1 MRKKGMLEKIQ
12 KEWLSNIQKDLLS
25 GFVVGLSV
33 IPETA
38 GFAIMVG
45 LDVGVAFYTTFY
57 MAFIL
62 SLFGA
67 RKAMISAAAG
77 SVALI
82 LVGVVKNYGLEY
94 AGVATL
100 MAGIL
105 QILLGYLKIGNL
117 LKFIPQSVMYG
128 FVNALGIL
136 LLMEQFKFLQNQNL
150 GVFILL
156 FIGILIIY
164 LFPLIT
170 KKIPSNLIC
179 ILAISAIALI
189 FDVHAPNLGSI
200 EQGVSG
206 FHFIIIPKNLDFK
219 IVIELLPYAL
229 SLALV
234 GTIESLLT
242 AKTLDVILKDGVSD
256 KNKETKAQGLG
267 NIISG
272 LLGGMTGCALVG
284 QSIIN
289 AKSGA
294 KTRLS
299 TFFAGFS
306 LMVLILVFNEYVV
319 KIPIVAVVAVM
330 VMISF
335 TTFNFQSIMNIK
347 KIKLYDTLNM
357 LLVVAVVLYT
367 HNLAIGV
374 VVGVLVNAL
383 WIKSKG
389 IAWIFVIKKR
399 WVKSMAPDVGFEPTT
414 KRLTAA
420 YSTAELIWNF
430 AQKEILVCFL

>member
-1 MRKKGMLEKIQ
+1 MLEKIQ
-12 KEWLSNIQKDLLS
+12 KEWLSNVQKDLLS

-57 MAFIL
+57 MAFVL

-117 LKFIPQSVMYG
+117 LRFIPQSVMYG

-156 FIGILIIY
+156 ATGILIIY

-219 IVIELLPYAL
+219 MVLELLPYAL

-335 TTFNFQSIMNIK
+335 TTFNFQSIINIK

-389 IAWIFVIKKR
+389 IA
-399 WVKSMAPDVGFEPTT
+399 
-414 KRLTAA
+414 
-420 YSTAELIWNF
+420 
-430 AQKEILVCFL
+430 

>member
-1 MRKKGMLEKIQ
+1 MRKKSMFEKIQ

-57 MAFIL
+57 MAFVL

-117 LKFIPQSVMYG
+117 LRFIPQSVMYG

-156 FIGILIIY
+156 IIGILIIY

-179 ILAISAIALI
+179 ILIVSAIALI

-219 IVIELLPYAL
+219 IMIELLPYAL

-267 NIISG
+267 NIVSG

-306 LMVLILVFNEYVV
+306 LMVLVLVFNEYVV

-335 TTFNFQSIMNIK
+335 TTFNFQSIINIK

-389 IAWIFVIKKR
+389 IA
-399 WVKSMAPDVGFEPTT
+399 
-414 KRLTAA
+414 
-420 YSTAELIWNF
+420 
-430 AQKEILVCFL
+430 

>member
-1 MRKKGMLEKIQ
+1 MFEKIQ

-57 MAFIL
+57 MAFVL

-100 MAGIL
+100 MAGVL

-117 LKFIPQSVMYG
+117 LRFIPQSVMYG

-156 FIGILIIY
+156 AIGILIIY

-335 TTFNFQSIMNIK
+335 TTFNFQSIINIK

-389 IAWIFVIKKR
+389 IA
-399 WVKSMAPDVGFEPTT
+399 
-414 KRLTAA
+414 
-420 YSTAELIWNF
+420 
-430 AQKEILVCFL
+430 

>member
-1 MRKKGMLEKIQ
+1 MRKKDMLEKIQ

-57 MAFIL
+57 MAFVL

-156 FIGILIIY
+156 AIGILIIY

-179 ILAISAIALI
+179 ILIVSAIALI
-189 FDVHAPNLGSI
+189 FDMHAPNLGSI

-219 IVIELLPYAL
+219 MVLELLPYAL

-335 TTFNFQSIMNIK
+335 TTFNFQSVMNIK

-389 IAWIFVIKKR
+389 IA
-399 WVKSMAPDVGFEPTT
+399 
-414 KRLTAA
+414 
-420 YSTAELIWNF
+420 
-430 AQKEILVCFL
+430 

>member
-1 MRKKGMLEKIQ
+1 MFEKIQ

-57 MAFIL
+57 MAFVL

-117 LKFIPQSVMYG
+117 LRFIPQSVMYG

-156 FIGILIIY
+156 AIGILIIY

-170 KKIPSNLIC
+170 KKIPSNLVC
-179 ILAISAIALI
+179 ILIVSAIALI
-189 FDVHAPNLGSI
+189 FDMHAPNLGSI

-306 LMVLILVFNEYVV
+306 LMVLVLVFNEYVV

-335 TTFNFQSIMNIK
+335 TTFNFQSIINIK
-347 KIKLYDTLNM
+347 TIKLYDTLNM

-374 VVGVLVNAL
+374 AVGVLVNAL

-389 IAWIFVIKKR
+389 IA
-399 WVKSMAPDVGFEPTT
+399 
-414 KRLTAA
+414 
-420 YSTAELIWNF
+420 
-430 AQKEILVCFL
+430 

>member
-1 MRKKGMLEKIQ
+1 MLEKIQ

-57 MAFIL
+57 MAFVL

-150 GVFILL
+150 GVFVLL
-156 FIGILIIY
+156 AIGILIIY

-179 ILAISAIALI
+179 ILIVSAIALI
-189 FDVHAPNLGSI
+189 FDMHAPNLGSI

-242 AKTLDVILKDGVSD
+242 AKTLDMILKDGVSD
-256 KNKETKAQGLG
+256 KNRETKAQGLG

-335 TTFNFQSIMNIK
+335 TTFNFQSIINIK

-389 IAWIFVIKKR
+389 IA
-399 WVKSMAPDVGFEPTT
+399 
-414 KRLTAA
+414 
-420 YSTAELIWNF
+420 
-430 AQKEILVCFL
+430 

>member
-1 MRKKGMLEKIQ
+1 MLEKIQ

-57 MAFIL
+57 MAFVL

-156 FIGILIIY
+156 AIGILIIY

-179 ILAISAIALI
+179 ILAVSAIALI
-189 FDVHAPNLGSI
+189 FDMHAPNLGSI

-219 IVIELLPYAL
+219 IMIGLLPYAL

-242 AKTLDVILKDGVSD
+242 AKTLDIILKDGVSD

-267 NIISG
+267 NIVSG

-335 TTFNFQSIMNIK
+335 TTFNFQSIINIK

-389 IAWIFVIKKR
+389 IA
-399 WVKSMAPDVGFEPTT
+399 
-414 KRLTAA
+414 
-420 YSTAELIWNF
+420 
-430 AQKEILVCFL
+430 

>member
-1 MRKKGMLEKIQ
+1 MKLVFKSYNQAILMRKKGMLEKIQ

-57 MAFIL
+57 MAFVL

-100 MAGIL
+100 MAGML

-136 LLMEQFKFLQNQNL
+136 LLMEQFKFLENQNL

-156 FIGILIIY
+156 AIGILIIY

-206 FHFIIIPKNLDFK
+206 FHFLIIPKNLDFK
-219 IVIELLPYAL
+219 IMIELLPYAL

-256 KNKETKAQGLG
+256 KNKEAKAQGLG

-335 TTFNFQSIMNIK
+335 TTFNFQSIINIK

-389 IAWIFVIKKR
+389 IA
-399 WVKSMAPDVGFEPTT
+399 
-414 KRLTAA
+414 
-420 YSTAELIWNF
+420 
-430 AQKEILVCFL
+430 

>member
-1 MRKKGMLEKIQ
+1 MLEKIQ

-57 MAFIL
+57 MAFVL
-62 SLFGA
+62 SLFGS

-100 MAGIL
+100 MAGVL

-117 LKFIPQSVMYG
+117 LRFIPQSVMYG

-179 ILAISAIALI
+179 ILAVSAIALI
-189 FDVHAPNLGSI
+189 FDMHAPNLGSI

-219 IVIELLPYAL
+219 MVLELLPYAL

-319 KIPIVAVVAVM
+319 QIPIVAVVAVM

-335 TTFNFQSIMNIK
+335 TTFNFQSIINVK
-347 KIKLYDTLNM
+347 TIKLYDTLNM

-389 IAWIFVIKKR
+389 IA
-399 WVKSMAPDVGFEPTT
+399 
-414 KRLTAA
+414 
-420 YSTAELIWNF
+420 
-430 AQKEILVCFL
+430 

>member
-1 MRKKGMLEKIQ
+1 MKLVFKSYNQAILIRKKSMFEKIQ

-57 MAFIL
+57 MAFVL
-62 SLFGA
+62 SFFGA

-100 MAGIL
+100 MAGVL

-117 LKFIPQSVMYG
+117 LRFIPQSVMYG

-156 FIGILIIY
+156 AIGILIIY

-179 ILAISAIALI
+179 ILAVSAIALI
-189 FDVHAPNLGSI
+189 FDMHAPNLGSI

-206 FHFIIIPKNLDFK
+206 FHCIIIPKNLDFK
-219 IVIELLPYAL
+219 ILIGLLPYAL

-242 AKTLDVILKDGVSD
+242 AKTLDIILKDGVSD

-294 KTRLS
+294 RTRLS

-335 TTFNFQSIMNIK
+335 TTFNFQSIINIK
-347 KIKLYDTLNM
+347 TIKLYDTLNM

-389 IAWIFVIKKR
+389 IA
-399 WVKSMAPDVGFEPTT
+399 
-414 KRLTAA
+414 
-420 YSTAELIWNF
+420 
-430 AQKEILVCFL
+430 

>member
-1 MRKKGMLEKIQ
+1 MFEKIQ
-12 KEWLSNIQKDLLS
+12 KEWLSNVQKDLLS

-57 MAFIL
+57 MAFVL

-117 LKFIPQSVMYG
+117 LRFIPQSVMYG

-150 GVFILL
+150 GVFVLL
-156 FIGILIIY
+156 AIGILIIY

-179 ILAISAIALI
+179 ILIVSAIALI

-200 EQGVSG
+200 EQWVSG

-335 TTFNFQSIMNIK
+335 TTFNFQSIMNVK

-389 IAWIFVIKKR
+389 IA
-399 WVKSMAPDVGFEPTT
+399 
-414 KRLTAA
+414 
-420 YSTAELIWNF
+420 
-430 AQKEILVCFL
+430 

>member
-1 MRKKGMLEKIQ
+1 MFEKIQ

-57 MAFIL
+57 MAFVL
-62 SLFGA
+62 SFFGA

-100 MAGIL
+100 MAGVL

-117 LKFIPQSVMYG
+117 LRFIPQSVMYG

-156 FIGILIIY
+156 VIGILIIY

-219 IVIELLPYAL
+219 IVIGLLPYAL

-242 AKTLDVILKDGVSD
+242 AKTLDMILKDGVSD

-335 TTFNFQSIMNIK
+335 TTFNFQSIINIK

-389 IAWIFVIKKR
+389 IA
-399 WVKSMAPDVGFEPTT
+399 
-414 KRLTAA
+414 
-420 YSTAELIWNF
+420 
-430 AQKEILVCFL
+430 

>member
-1 MRKKGMLEKIQ
+1 MFEKIQ

-57 MAFIL
+57 MAFVL
-62 SLFGA
+62 SFFGA

-117 LKFIPQSVMYG
+117 LRFIPQSVMYG

-170 KKIPSNLIC
+170 KKIPSNLVC
-179 ILAISAIALI
+179 ILIVSAIALI
-189 FDVHAPNLGSI
+189 FDMHVPNLGSI

-219 IVIELLPYAL
+219 IMIELLPYAL

-242 AKTLDVILKDGVSD
+242 AKTLDMILKDGVSD

-284 QSIIN
+284 QSVIN

-335 TTFNFQSIMNIK
+335 TTFNFQSVINIK

-389 IAWIFVIKKR
+389 IA
-399 WVKSMAPDVGFEPTT
+399 
-414 KRLTAA
+414 
-420 YSTAELIWNF
+420 
-430 AQKEILVCFL
+430 

>member
-1 MRKKGMLEKIQ
+1 MFEKIQ

-57 MAFIL
+57 MAFVL

-156 FIGILIIY
+156 AIGILIIY

-179 ILAISAIALI
+179 ILIVSAIALI
-189 FDVHAPNLGSI
+189 FDMHAPNLGSI

-219 IVIELLPYAL
+219 MVAGLLPYAL

-267 NIISG
+267 NIVSG

-335 TTFNFQSIMNIK
+335 TTFNFQSIINIK

-389 IAWIFVIKKR
+389 IA
-399 WVKSMAPDVGFEPTT
+399 
-414 KRLTAA
+414 
-420 YSTAELIWNF
+420 
-430 AQKEILVCFL
+430 

>member
-1 MRKKGMLEKIQ
+1 MFEKIQ

-57 MAFIL
+57 MAFVL
-62 SLFGA
+62 SFFGA

-100 MAGIL
+100 MAGVL
-105 QILLGYLKIGNL
+105 QILLGYLKMGNL
-117 LKFIPQSVMYG
+117 LRFIPQSVMYG

-206 FHFIIIPKNLDFK
+206 FHFIVIPKNLDFK
-219 IVIELLPYAL
+219 IMIELLPYAL

-267 NIISG
+267 NIVSG

-335 TTFNFQSIMNIK
+335 TTFNFQSIINIK

-389 IAWIFVIKKR
+389 IA
-399 WVKSMAPDVGFEPTT
+399 
-414 KRLTAA
+414 
-420 YSTAELIWNF
+420 
-430 AQKEILVCFL
+430 

>member
-1 MRKKGMLEKIQ
+1 MLEKIQ

-57 MAFIL
+57 MAFVL

-136 LLMEQFKFLQNQNL
+136 LLTEQFKFLENQNL

-156 FIGILIIY
+156 AIGILIIY

-179 ILAISAIALI
+179 ILIVSAIALI
-189 FDVHAPNLGSI
+189 FDMHAPNLGSI

-219 IVIELLPYAL
+219 MVLELLPYAL

-335 TTFNFQSIMNIK
+335 TTFNFQSIINIK

-389 IAWIFVIKKR
+389 IA
-399 WVKSMAPDVGFEPTT
+399 
-414 KRLTAA
+414 
-420 YSTAELIWNF
+420 
-430 AQKEILVCFL
+430 

>member
-1 MRKKGMLEKIQ
+1 MLEKIQ

-57 MAFIL
+57 MASVL

-100 MAGIL
+100 MAGVL

-136 LLMEQFKFLQNQNL
+136 LLTEQFKFLQNQNL

-156 FIGILIIY
+156 AIGILIIY

-179 ILAISAIALI
+179 ILAVSAIALI
-189 FDVHAPNLGSI
+189 FDMHAPNLGSI

-219 IVIELLPYAL
+219 MVAGLLPYAL

-335 TTFNFQSIMNIK
+335 TTFNFQSVINIK

-389 IAWIFVIKKR
+389 IA
-399 WVKSMAPDVGFEPTT
+399 
-414 KRLTAA
+414 
-420 YSTAELIWNF
+420 
-430 AQKEILVCFL
+430 

>member
-1 MRKKGMLEKIQ
+1 MFEKIQ

-57 MAFIL
+57 MAFVL
-62 SLFGA
+62 SFFGA

-100 MAGIL
+100 MAGVL

-117 LKFIPQSVMYG
+117 LRFIPQSVMYG

-150 GVFILL
+150 GVFVLL

-170 KKIPSNLIC
+170 KKIPSNLVC
-179 ILAISAIALI
+179 ILIVSAIALI
-189 FDVHAPNLGSI
+189 FDMHAPNLGSI

-219 IVIELLPYAL
+219 ILIELLPYAL

-335 TTFNFQSIMNIK
+335 TTFNFQSIINIK
-347 KIKLYDTLNM
+347 TIKPYDTLNM

-389 IAWIFVIKKR
+389 IA
-399 WVKSMAPDVGFEPTT
+399 
-414 KRLTAA
+414 
-420 YSTAELIWNF
+420 
-430 AQKEILVCFL
+430 

>member
-1 MRKKGMLEKIQ
+1 MFEKIQ

-57 MAFIL
+57 MAFVL

-100 MAGIL
+100 MAGVL

-117 LKFIPQSVMYG
+117 LRFIPQSVMYG

-156 FIGILIIY
+156 AIGILIIY

-179 ILAISAIALI
+179 ILAVSAIALI
-189 FDVHAPNLGSI
+189 FDMHAPNLGSI

-335 TTFNFQSIMNIK
+335 TTFNFQSIINIK

-389 IAWIFVIKKR
+389 IA
-399 WVKSMAPDVGFEPTT
+399 
-414 KRLTAA
+414 
-420 YSTAELIWNF
+420 
-430 AQKEILVCFL
+430 

>member
-1 MRKKGMLEKIQ
+1 MFEKIQ

-57 MAFIL
+57 MAFVL

-100 MAGIL
+100 MAGML
-105 QILLGYLKIGNL
+105 QIFLGYLKIGNL

-150 GVFILL
+150 GVFVLL
-156 FIGILIIY
+156 IIGILIIY

-179 ILAISAIALI
+179 ILAVSAIALI
-189 FDVHAPNLGSI
+189 FDMHAPNLGSI

-219 IVIELLPYAL
+219 IMIGLLPYAL

-335 TTFNFQSIMNIK
+335 TTFNFQSIINIK

-389 IAWIFVIKKR
+389 IA
-399 WVKSMAPDVGFEPTT
+399 
-414 KRLTAA
+414 
-420 YSTAELIWNF
+420 
-430 AQKEILVCFL
+430 

>member
-1 MRKKGMLEKIQ
+1 MLEKIQ

-57 MAFIL
+57 MAFVL
-62 SLFGA
+62 SFFGA

-100 MAGIL
+100 MAGML

-117 LKFIPQSVMYG
+117 LRFIPQSVMYG

-136 LLMEQFKFLQNQNL
+136 LLTEQFKFLQNQNL

-156 FIGILIIY
+156 AIGILIIY

-179 ILAISAIALI
+179 ILAVSAIALI

-206 FHFIIIPKNLDFK
+206 FHFIIIPKNFDFK
-219 IVIELLPYAL
+219 MVLELLPYAL

-267 NIISG
+267 NIVSG

-335 TTFNFQSIMNIK
+335 TTFNFQSIINIK

-389 IAWIFVIKKR
+389 IA
-399 WVKSMAPDVGFEPTT
+399 
-414 KRLTAA
+414 
-420 YSTAELIWNF
+420 
-430 AQKEILVCFL
+430 

>member
-1 MRKKGMLEKIQ
+1 MFEKIQ

-57 MAFIL
+57 MAFVL

-156 FIGILIIY
+156 AIGILIIY

-179 ILAISAIALI
+179 ILIVSAIALI
-189 FDVHAPNLGSI
+189 FDMHAPNLGSI

-219 IVIELLPYAL
+219 IMIGLLPYAL

-383 WIKSKG
+383 WIKSRG
-389 IAWIFVIKKR
+389 IA
-399 WVKSMAPDVGFEPTT
+399 
-414 KRLTAA
+414 
-420 YSTAELIWNF
+420 
-430 AQKEILVCFL
+430 

>member
-1 MRKKGMLEKIQ
+1 MFEKIQ

-57 MAFIL
+57 MAFVL

-100 MAGIL
+100 MAGVL

-179 ILAISAIALI
+179 ILAVSTIALI
-189 FDVHAPNLGSI
+189 FDMHAPNLGSI

-219 IVIELLPYAL
+219 MVAGLLPYAL

-267 NIISG
+267 NIVSG

-335 TTFNFQSIMNIK
+335 TTFNFQSVMNIK

-389 IAWIFVIKKR
+389 IA
-399 WVKSMAPDVGFEPTT
+399 
-414 KRLTAA
+414 
-420 YSTAELIWNF
+420 
-430 AQKEILVCFL
+430 

>member
-1 MRKKGMLEKIQ
+1 MFEKIQ
-12 KEWLSNIQKDLLS
+12 KEWLSNVQKDLLS

-57 MAFIL
+57 MAFVL

-179 ILAISAIALI
+179 ILIVSAIALI

-219 IVIELLPYAL
+219 IMIELLPYAL

-335 TTFNFQSIMNIK
+335 TTFNFQSIINIK

-374 VVGVLVNAL
+374 VVGVLVNTL

-389 IAWIFVIKKR
+389 IA
-399 WVKSMAPDVGFEPTT
+399 
-414 KRLTAA
+414 
-420 YSTAELIWNF
+420 
-430 AQKEILVCFL
+430 

>member
-1 MRKKGMLEKIQ
+1 MLEKIQ

-57 MAFIL
+57 MAFVL

-117 LKFIPQSVMYG
+117 LRFIPQSVMYG

-136 LLMEQFKFLQNQNL
+136 LLTEQFKFLQNQNL

-156 FIGILIIY
+156 AIGILIIY

-179 ILAISAIALI
+179 ILIVSAIALI
-189 FDVHAPNLGSI
+189 FDMHAPNLGSI

-219 IVIELLPYAL
+219 MVIGLLPYAL

-294 KTRLS
+294 RTRLS

-335 TTFNFQSIMNIK
+335 TTFNFQSIINIK

-389 IAWIFVIKKR
+389 IA
-399 WVKSMAPDVGFEPTT
+399 
-414 KRLTAA
+414 
-420 YSTAELIWNF
+420 
-430 AQKEILVCFL
+430 

>member
-1 MRKKGMLEKIQ
+1 MRKKGMFEKIQ

-57 MAFIL
+57 MAFVL

-117 LKFIPQSVMYG
+117 LRFIPQSVMYG

-156 FIGILIIY
+156 AIGILIIY

-179 ILAISAIALI
+179 ILIVSAIALI

-219 IVIELLPYAL
+219 ILIGLLPYAL

-234 GTIESLLT
+234 GAIESLLT

-335 TTFNFQSIMNIK
+335 TTFNFQSIINIK
-347 KIKLYDTLNM
+347 TIKLYDTLNM

-389 IAWIFVIKKR
+389 IA
-399 WVKSMAPDVGFEPTT
+399 
-414 KRLTAA
+414 
-420 YSTAELIWNF
+420 
-430 AQKEILVCFL
+430 

>member
-1 MRKKGMLEKIQ
+1 MKLVFKSYNQAILIRKSGMFEKIQ

-57 MAFIL
+57 MAFVL

-117 LKFIPQSVMYG
+117 LRFIPQSVMYG

-136 LLMEQFKFLQNQNL
+136 LLTEQFKFLQNQNL

-156 FIGILIIY
+156 AIGILIIY

-219 IVIELLPYAL
+219 MVAGLLPYAL

-335 TTFNFQSIMNIK
+335 TTFNFQSIINIK

-389 IAWIFVIKKR
+389 IA
-399 WVKSMAPDVGFEPTT
+399 
-414 KRLTAA
+414 
-420 YSTAELIWNF
+420 
-430 AQKEILVCFL
+430 

>member
-1 MRKKGMLEKIQ
+1 MLEKIQ

-62 SLFGA
+62 SFFGA

-117 LKFIPQSVMYG
+117 LRFIPQSVMYG

-179 ILAISAIALI
+179 ILAVSAIALI

-219 IVIELLPYAL
+219 MVVELLPYAL

-267 NIISG
+267 NIVSG

-335 TTFNFQSIMNIK
+335 TTFNFQSITNIK

-389 IAWIFVIKKR
+389 IA
-399 WVKSMAPDVGFEPTT
+399 
-414 KRLTAA
+414 
-420 YSTAELIWNF
+420 
-430 AQKEILVCFL
+430 

>member
-1 MRKKGMLEKIQ
+1 MFEKIQ

-57 MAFIL
+57 MAFVL

-100 MAGIL
+100 MAGVL

-219 IVIELLPYAL
+219 MVLELLPYAL

-267 NIISG
+267 NIVSG

-335 TTFNFQSIMNIK
+335 TTFNFQSVMNIK

-389 IAWIFVIKKR
+389 IA
-399 WVKSMAPDVGFEPTT
+399 
-414 KRLTAA
+414 
-420 YSTAELIWNF
+420 
-430 AQKEILVCFL
+430 

>member
-1 MRKKGMLEKIQ
+1 MRKKGMFEKIQ

-57 MAFIL
+57 MAFVL

-100 MAGIL
+100 MAGVL

-179 ILAISAIALI
+179 ILIVSAIALI
-189 FDVHAPNLGSI
+189 FDMHAPNLGSI

-219 IVIELLPYAL
+219 ILIGLLPYAL

-374 VVGVLVNAL
+374 VVGVLANAL

-389 IAWIFVIKKR
+389 IA
-399 WVKSMAPDVGFEPTT
+399 
-414 KRLTAA
+414 
-420 YSTAELIWNF
+420 
-430 AQKEILVCFL
+430 

>member
-1 MRKKGMLEKIQ
+1 MFEKIQ

-57 MAFIL
+57 MAFVL

-100 MAGIL
+100 MAGML

-117 LKFIPQSVMYG
+117 LRFIPQSVMYG

-189 FDVHAPNLGSI
+189 FDMHAPNLGSI

-206 FHFIIIPKNLDFK
+206 FHFLIIPKNLDFK

-335 TTFNFQSIMNIK
+335 TTFNFQSVMNIK

-374 VVGVLVNAL
+374 VVGVLANAL

-389 IAWIFVIKKR
+389 IA
-399 WVKSMAPDVGFEPTT
+399 
-414 KRLTAA
+414 
-420 YSTAELIWNF
+420 
-430 AQKEILVCFL
+430 

>member
-1 MRKKGMLEKIQ
+1 MLEKIQ

-57 MAFIL
+57 MAFVL

-156 FIGILIIY
+156 AIGILIIY

-179 ILAISAIALI
+179 ILMVSAIALI
-189 FDVHAPNLGSI
+189 FDMHAPNLGSI

-206 FHFIIIPKNLDFK
+206 FHCIIIPKNLDFK

-335 TTFNFQSIMNIK
+335 TTFNFQSIINIK
-347 KIKLYDTLNM
+347 TIKPYDTLNM

-389 IAWIFVIKKR
+389 IA
-399 WVKSMAPDVGFEPTT
+399 
-414 KRLTAA
+414 
-420 YSTAELIWNF
+420 
-430 AQKEILVCFL
+430 

>member
-1 MRKKGMLEKIQ
+1 MLEKIQ

-57 MAFIL
+57 MAFVL

-136 LLMEQFKFLQNQNL
+136 LLMEQFKFLENQNL
-150 GVFILL
+150 GVFVLL
-156 FIGILIIY
+156 AIGILIIY

-179 ILAISAIALI
+179 ILAVSAIALI
-189 FDVHAPNLGSI
+189 FDMHAPNLGSI

-335 TTFNFQSIMNIK
+335 TTFNFQSVINIK

-389 IAWIFVIKKR
+389 IA
-399 WVKSMAPDVGFEPTT
+399 
-414 KRLTAA
+414 
-420 YSTAELIWNF
+420 
-430 AQKEILVCFL
+430 

>member
-1 MRKKGMLEKIQ
+1 MFEKIQ

-57 MAFIL
+57 MAFVL
-62 SLFGA
+62 SFFGA

-100 MAGIL
+100 MAGML

-117 LKFIPQSVMYG
+117 LRFIPQSVMYG

-150 GVFILL
+150 GVFVLL
-156 FIGILIIY
+156 FIGTLIIY

-179 ILAISAIALI
+179 ILIVSAIALI
-189 FDVHAPNLGSI
+189 FDMHAPNLGSI

-219 IVIELLPYAL
+219 ILIGLLPYAL

-335 TTFNFQSIMNIK
+335 TTFNFQSIINIK

-383 WIKSKG
+383 WIKSEG
-389 IAWIFVIKKR
+389 IA
-399 WVKSMAPDVGFEPTT
+399 
-414 KRLTAA
+414 
-420 YSTAELIWNF
+420 
-430 AQKEILVCFL
+430 

>member
-1 MRKKGMLEKIQ
+1 MFEKIQ

-57 MAFIL
+57 MAFVL

-117 LKFIPQSVMYG
+117 LRFIPQSVMYG

-136 LLMEQFKFLQNQNL
+136 LLTEQFKFLQNQNL

-170 KKIPSNLIC
+170 KKIPSNLVC
-179 ILAISAIALI
+179 ILIVSAIALI
-189 FDVHAPNLGSI
+189 FDMHAPNLGSI

-219 IVIELLPYAL
+219 IMIGLLPYAL

-335 TTFNFQSIMNIK
+335 TTFNFQSIINIK

-389 IAWIFVIKKR
+389 IA
-399 WVKSMAPDVGFEPTT
+399 
-414 KRLTAA
+414 
-420 YSTAELIWNF
+420 
-430 AQKEILVCFL
+430 

>member
-1 MRKKGMLEKIQ
+1 MFEKIQ

-57 MAFIL
+57 MAFVL

-100 MAGIL
+100 MAGVL

-156 FIGILIIY
+156 AIGILIIY

-179 ILAISAIALI
+179 ILIVSAIALI
-189 FDVHAPNLGSI
+189 SDMHAPNLGSI

-219 IVIELLPYAL
+219 MVAGLLPYAL

-294 KTRLS
+294 RTRLS

-335 TTFNFQSIMNIK
+335 TTFNFQSVMNIK

-357 LLVVAVVLYT
+357 LLVVVVVLYT

-389 IAWIFVIKKR
+389 IA
-399 WVKSMAPDVGFEPTT
+399 
-414 KRLTAA
+414 
-420 YSTAELIWNF
+420 
-430 AQKEILVCFL
+430 

>member
-1 MRKKGMLEKIQ
+1 MLEKIQ

-57 MAFIL
+57 MAFVL

-179 ILAISAIALI
+179 ILIVSAIALI

-219 IVIELLPYAL
+219 IMIGLLPYAL

-335 TTFNFQSIMNIK
+335 TTFNFQSIINIK

-389 IAWIFVIKKR
+389 IA
-399 WVKSMAPDVGFEPTT
+399 
-414 KRLTAA
+414 
-420 YSTAELIWNF
+420 
-430 AQKEILVCFL
+430 

>member
-1 MRKKGMLEKIQ
+1 MLEKIQ

-57 MAFIL
+57 MAFVL

-82 LVGVVKNYGLEY
+82 LVGVVKKYGLEY

-117 LKFIPQSVMYG
+117 LRFIPQSVMYG

-170 KKIPSNLIC
+170 KKIPSNLVC
-179 ILAISAIALI
+179 ILIVSAIALI
-189 FDVHAPNLGSI
+189 FDMHAPNLGSI

-335 TTFNFQSIMNIK
+335 TTFNFQSVMNIK

-383 WIKSKG
+383 WIKSRG
-389 IAWIFVIKKR
+389 IA
-399 WVKSMAPDVGFEPTT
+399 
-414 KRLTAA
+414 
-420 YSTAELIWNF
+420 
-430 AQKEILVCFL
+430 